1 VSAKEARRFGNALE
15 SAYGFS
21 QAVRVGDVVYVAG
34 QTAMGDDFSVSG
46 SGDMAAQMRAA
57 YASVAR
63 ALEMFGAGMSDV
75 VDETLYVTDT
85 MAAATCAREVRAEV
99 YGEAFEVASSLIGV
113 SALGSPDLMIEIKCV
128 AHL

>member
-113 SALGSPDLMIEIKCV
+113 SALGSPDLKIEIKCV

>member
-1 VSAKEARRFGNALE
+1 LE

-21 QAVRVGDVVYVAG
+21 QAVRVGDVVYVSG
-34 QTAMGDDFSVSG
+34 QTAMGDDFSVTG
-46 SGDMAAQMRAA
+46 TGDMEAQMRAA

-63 ALEMFGAGMSDV
+63 ALEMFGAGMGDV

-85 MAAATCAREVRAEV
+85 MAAATCARRVREEV

-113 SALGSPDLMIEIKCV
+113 SALGSPDLLIEIKCI
-128 AHL
+128 AHV